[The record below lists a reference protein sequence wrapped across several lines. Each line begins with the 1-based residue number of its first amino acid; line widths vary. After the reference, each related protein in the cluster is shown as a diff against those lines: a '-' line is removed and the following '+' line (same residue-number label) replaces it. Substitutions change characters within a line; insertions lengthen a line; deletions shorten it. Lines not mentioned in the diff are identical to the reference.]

1 MCLKGTFTAL
11 ITPFVDDHID
21 EKGLVRNIHHQLS
34 GGITGIVF
42 LGTTGETAT
51 LTDEEQKKI
60 IEIGVHETKGKTT
73 VIVGTGSNSTR
84 TTIERTKR
92 AKEMGAEMALIVT
105 PYYNKPTQE
114 GIYRHF
120 EAISS
125 QVDIPVLVYNIQGRT
140 GVNIETPTLLRIA
153 GLPNVIGVKE
163 ASGNIN
169 QVADVLLTVRK
180 KYPSFTVL
188 SGDDGLTLP
197 MMSLGANGVISVV
210 SNLVP
215 DRVSSLVNA
224 ALKGDFQTARMVHE
238 ELSPLFKAAFIEV
251 NPTPIKHAMNLCGLA
266 AGHCRLPLCEMKREN
281 QEILATKLREM
292 GLYR

>member
-11 ITPFVDDHID
+11 ITPFVNDQID
-21 EKGLVRNIHHQLS
+21 EKGLVSNIHHQLA
-34 GGITGIVF
+34 GGVTGIVF
-42 LGTTGETAT
+42 LGTTGESAT
-51 LTDEEQKKI
+51 LTDEEQRKI
-60 IEIGVHETKGKTT
+60 IEIGVHETKGKAT

-84 TTIERTKR
+84 IAIEKTKR

-125 QVDIPVLVYNIQGRT
+125 QVDLPILVYNIQGRT
-140 GVNIETPTLLRIA
+140 GVNIETSTLLRIA

-163 ASGNIN
+163 ASGNIG
-169 QVADVLLTVRK
+169 QAGDVLLTVRK

-197 MMSLGANGVISVV
+197 MMALGANGVISVV

-224 ALKGDFQTARMVHE
+224 ALNGDFLTARKIHE
-238 ELSPLFKAAFIEV
+238 ELSSLFKLAFIEV
-251 NPTPIKHAMNLCGLA
+251 NPTPIKYAMNLCGLA

-281 QEILATKLREM
+281 QEILAIKLREM
-292 GLYR
+292 GFQS